1 MTASP
6 LIRINDLQSLRCFF
20 PLSNFFFELQFNFY
34 DTLKLETSLVFH
46 KSTVPIVPTVSR
58 TRKDTLVIFQIQKSS
73 RGLKNLL
80 KFKDTLAI
88 LP

>member
-6 LIRINDLQSLRCFF
+6 LIRINDLQSFRCFF
-20 PLSNFFFELQFNFY
+20 HRVIFFEPQFNFY

>member
-6 LIRINDLQSLRCFF
+6 LIRINDLQSFRFF
-20 PLSNFFFELQFNFY
+20 PPSNFFFELQFNFY
-34 DTLKLETSLVFH
+34 DTLKLGTSLVFH

>member
-6 LIRINDLQSLRCFF
+6 LIRINDLQSFRCFF
-20 PLSNFFFELQFNFY
+20 HRVIFLSFNFY

-80 KFKDTLAI
+80 MFKDTLAI